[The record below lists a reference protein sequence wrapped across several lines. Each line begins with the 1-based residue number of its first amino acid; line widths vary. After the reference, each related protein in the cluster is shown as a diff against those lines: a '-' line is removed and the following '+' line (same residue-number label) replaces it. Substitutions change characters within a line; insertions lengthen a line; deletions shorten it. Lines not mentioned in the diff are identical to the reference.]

1 MRLALAQA
9 MLGLGHT
16 RPNPAVGAVL
26 VRGNRVIGVG
36 YHRAAGQPH
45 AEIEAIAD
53 AGGSVA
59 GATLYV
65 TLEPCDHFGRTPPC
79 ARRMIG
85 ERIGRVVIGCG
96 DPNPRVRGRGI
107 ARLRRAGIEVE
118 SGVLEAECQA
128 LLAGYR
134 KHVLTGQPLVIL
146 KAAVSIDGRLAMA
159 SGESAGLTG
168 PLARRHLHLLRA
180 GCDAIAVGVNTVLV
194 DDPQLTARVPRLPGA
209 GRDLIRIVI
218 DSRGR
223 TPPTA
228 RAIGRRGCL
237 IATTAA
243 APAARL
249 RTLERAGAEI
259 VACRSLRG
267 RVALGDLLAQLGKRG
282 LMTVL
287 VEGGGQIHASL
298 VRERLA
304 DRAIVYIAPRLI
316 GGDGVPLLAGR
327 VRSRLAESRLTHV
340 SWQQLGDDMVVS
352 GRFADGA

>member
-1 MRLALAQA
+1 MRLALTQA

-26 VRGNRVIGVG
+26 VRGDQVIGAG
-36 YHRAAGQPH
+36 YHHAAGRPH
-45 AEIEAIAD
+45 AEIEAIVD

-79 ARRMIG
+79 ARRLIS
-85 ERIGRVVIGCG
+85 ERIGRVVVGCG
-96 DPNPRVRGRGI
+96 DPNARVRGRGM
-107 ARLRRAGIEVE
+107 ARLRRAGIQVD

-128 LLAGYR
+128 LIAGYR
-134 KHVLTGQPLVIL
+134 KHVISGRPLVIL
-146 KAAVSIDGRLAMA
+146 KAAVSLDGRLALS

-168 PLARRHLHLLRA
+168 PIARRHLHLLRA
-180 GCDAIAVGVNTVLV
+180 GCDAIVVGVNTVLV
-194 DDPQLTARVPRLPGA
+194 DDPRLTARVAHLPGA

-218 DSRGR
+218 DSHGR
-223 TPPTA
+223 TPPSA
-228 RAIGRRGCL
+228 RAVSGRGLCL

-243 APAARL
+243 APASRL
-249 RTLERAGAEI
+249 RRLERAGAEI
-259 VACRSLRG
+259 VVCRSQRG
-267 RVALGDLLAQLGKRG
+267 RVALDDLFTRLGQRG

-298 VRERLA
+298 VRDQLA
-304 DRAIVYIAPRLI
+304 DRAIVYLAPRLI

-327 VRSRLAESRLTHV
+327 VLSRLDQSRLV
-340 SWQQLGDDMVVS
+340 DVGWQQLGDDVAVS
-352 GRFADGA
+352 GDFVRR